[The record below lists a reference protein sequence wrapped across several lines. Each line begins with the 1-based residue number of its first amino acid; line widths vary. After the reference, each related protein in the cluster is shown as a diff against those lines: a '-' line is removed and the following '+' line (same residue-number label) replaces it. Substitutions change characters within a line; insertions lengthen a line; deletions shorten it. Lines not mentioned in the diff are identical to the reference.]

1 MMKSGRSASLSAQ
14 LSKGDKM
21 TKFFVKGLALITI
34 LLAPHMAM
42 AEGANIIVF
51 DPEVALA
58 NSDVGKDIIK
68 QVQAQAADLRKNA
81 EKQSAELQGEADKLK
96 EQQTLLAPDALK
108 VRVDAL
114 RENEMT
120 ARQEIA
126 VEGQSIEA
134 GRQKASREVLKIMDE
149 ELDKIAKERAVDI
162 VMNRKAVFYASP
174 SIDVTRELV
183 ERLNGRIKTIKVTPV
198 KVEQK

>member
-1 MMKSGRSASLSAQ
+1 
-14 LSKGDKM
+14 M
-21 TKFFVKGLALITI
+21 TKLFIKSLVFVTLMLS
-34 LLAPHMAM
+34 PHAAM
-42 AEGANIIVF
+42 AEGAKIIVF

-58 NSDVGKDIIK
+58 ASDVGKDIVK
-68 QVQAQAADLRKNA
+68 QVQAQAADLRKDA
-81 EKQSAELQGEADKLK
+81 DAQSAALQNEADKLK
-96 EQQTLLAPDALK
+96 EQQTLLAPDAFK

-114 RENEMT
+114 RENELN
-120 ARQEIA
+120 ARQSIA
-126 VEGQSIEA
+126 QQGQGIEG
-134 GRQKASREVLKIMDE
+134 GRQNASREVLKIMDE

-183 ERLNGRIKTIKVTPV
+183 ERLNKRMTSIKVTPV

>member
-1 MMKSGRSASLSAQ
+1 
-14 LSKGDKM
+14 M
-21 TKFFVKGLALITI
+21 TKFFIKSLVLVTLMLT
-34 LLAPHMAM
+34 PHAAM
-42 AEGANIIVF
+42 AEGAKIIVF

-58 NSDVGKDIIK
+58 ASDVGKDIVK
-68 QVQAQAADLRKNA
+68 QVQAQAAELRKNA
-81 EKQSAELQGEADKLK
+81 DKQSADLQSKADKLK
-96 EQQTLLAPDALK
+96 EQQTLLAPDAFK
-108 VRVDAL
+108 VRVDEL
-114 RENEMT
+114 RTSELS

-126 VEGQSIEA
+126 LEGQGIEG

-149 ELDKIAKERAVDI
+149 ELDKIAKERSVDI

-183 ERLNGRIKTIKVTPV
+183 ERLNERMKSIKVTPV

>member
-1 MMKSGRSASLSAQ
+1 
-14 LSKGDKM
+14 M
-21 TKFFVKGLALITI
+21 TKFFVKGLALITL